1 MSLQHREPDFYP
13 SLRRFK
19 GIRTVTAH
27 TIFHY
32 MISIG
37 QTWVSPIH
45 RAPYAV
51 MTLRFFQ
58 NHNTH
63 IAIITYQQYTTL
75 CTACVARDYTLNIGL
90 RQASTLVQAVVQM
103 AGSLTVAAISHCF
116 PAVYTV
122 RMYVHSYDVC
132 TISMHLLR
140 HVLNYVPVYV
150 ANALRVIH
158 AWDVIPG
165 LAK

>member
-103 AGSLTVAAISHCF
+103 AGSLTVAAIYH
-116 PAVYTV
+116 TV
-122 RMYVHSYDVC
+122 FQLNILYVCMYIVMMCALSPC
-132 TISMHLLR
+132 TCLGM
-140 HVLNYVPVYV
+140 Y
-150 ANALRVIH
+150 
-158 AWDVIPG
+158 
-165 LAK
+165 